1 MELTSWAPSD
11 KLMPNYERTQL
22 HAMLEGIL
30 TIADEPVSVGQLAQL
45 VDAPKPDVLQALR
58 DIATEMHESR
68 RGYQIREVDGAW
80 RMYSSEF
87 GSQAVEKFVK
97 EGHSSR
103 LSQAALETLAVIA
116 YRQPVSRG
124 RIAAIRGVNV
134 DGVVRTLMNRG
145 LIEESGV
152 EHSTQAML
160 YSTTPYF
167 LDRLNIDNLEDLPEV
182 ANYLPELAELDG
194 LDESPEE

>member
-1 MELTSWAPSD
+1 LITD
-11 KLMPNYERTQL
+11 KETLEYERTEL
-22 HAMLEGIL
+22 HSMLEGIL
-30 TIADEPVSVGQLAQL
+30 VIADEPVTVTQLAQI
-45 VDAPKPDVLQALR
+45 VEAPKADVLIALQ
-58 DIATEMHESR
+58 DISREMAASA

-87 GSQAVEKFVK
+87 GSKAVEKFVK

-145 LIEESGV
+145 LVEETGIE
-152 EHSTQAML
+152 HATQAML

-182 ANYLPELAELDG
+182 ADYLPELADIDALE
-194 LDESPEE
+194 ESSEE

>member
-1 MELTSWAPSD
+1 MTVEDVSVVFT
-11 KLMPNYERTQL
+11 RTGL

-30 TIADEPVSVGQLAQL
+30 TIADEPVSVSQLAQ
-45 VDAPKPDVLQALR
+45 VTGATKAEVGAAL
-58 DIATEMHESR
+58 DEIANEMRVSE
-68 RGYQIREVDGAW
+68 RGFQLREVEEGW
-80 RMYSSEF
+80 RMYSSEY
-87 GSQAVEKFVK
+87 GSQAVEKYVK

-145 LIEESGV
+145 LVQESGV
-152 EHSTQAML
+152 EQATGAVL
-160 YSTTPYF
+160 YSTTQYF
-167 LDRLNIDNLEDLPEV
+167 FDRLNIDGLEDLPPV
-182 ANYLPELAELDG
+182 ADYLPDLAEVEEF
-194 LDESPEE
+194 DEVPESEQ

>member
-1 MELTSWAPSD
+1 VTVEDVSVTFT
-11 KLMPNYERTQL
+11 RTGL

-30 TIADEPVSVGQLAQL
+30 TIADEPVSVSQLAQ
-45 VDAPKPDVLQALR
+45 VTGATKAEVGAAL
-58 DIATEMHESR
+58 DEIANEMRVSE
-68 RGYQIREVDGAW
+68 RGFQLREVEEGW
-80 RMYSSEF
+80 RMYSSEY
-87 GSQAVEKFVK
+87 GSQAVEKYVK

-145 LIEESGV
+145 LVQESGV
-152 EHSTQAML
+152 EQATGAVL
-160 YSTTPYF
+160 YSTTQYF
-167 LDRLNIDNLEDLPEV
+167 LDRLNIDGLEDLPPV
-182 ANYLPELAELDG
+182 ADYLPDLAEVEEF
-194 LDESPEE
+194 DEVPESEQ

>member
-1 MELTSWAPSD
+1 MFSNKVSG
-11 KLMPNYERTQL
+11 YERTQL

-30 TIADEPVSVGQLAQL
+30 TIADEPVAVGELAKIVSAPQPDVRQAL
-45 VDAPKPDVLQALR
+45 VD
-58 DIATEMHESR
+58 IAQEMAETE
-68 RGYQIREVDGAW
+68 RGFQIREVDGSW

-87 GSQAVEKFVK
+87 GSQAVEQFVK

-145 LIEESGV
+145 LVEESGV

-167 LDRLNIDNLEDLPEV
+167 LDRLNIDHLEDLPEV
-182 ANYLPELAELDG
+182 ANYLPELSELDS
-194 LDESPEE
+194 LEESPEE

>member
-1 MELTSWAPSD
+1 MTVENISVSSS
-11 KLMPNYERTQL
+11 RTGL

-30 TIADEPVSVGQLAQL
+30 TIADEPVPVAQLAQITG
-45 VDAPKPDVLQALR
+45 AAKSDVKMALD
-58 DIATEMHESR
+58 DIAAEMRTSE
-68 RGYQIREVDGAW
+68 RGFQLREVDDGW

-87 GSQAVEKFVK
+87 GSQAVEKYVK

-145 LIEESGV
+145 LVQESGV
-152 EHSTQAML
+152 EQATGAVL
-160 YSTTPYF
+160 YSTTQYF
-167 LDRLNIDNLEDLPEV
+167 LDRLNINGLEDLPPVADYLPDLAEVEEFDEV
-182 ANYLPELAELDG
+182 A
-194 LDESPEE
+194 ESEQ

>member
-1 MELTSWAPSD
+1 MTVEDVSVTFT
-11 KLMPNYERTQL
+11 RTGL

-30 TIADEPVSVGQLAQL
+30 TIADEPVSVSQLAQ
-45 VDAPKPDVLQALR
+45 VTGATKAEVGAAL
-58 DIATEMHESR
+58 DEIANEMRVSE
-68 RGYQIREVDGAW
+68 RGFQLREVEEGW
-80 RMYSSEF
+80 RMYSSEY
-87 GSQAVEKFVK
+87 GSQAVEKYVK

-145 LIEESGV
+145 LVQESGV
-152 EHSTQAML
+152 EQATGAVL
-160 YSTTPYF
+160 YSTTQYF
-167 LDRLNIDNLEDLPEV
+167 LDRLNIDGLEDLPPV
-182 ANYLPELAELDG
+182 ADYLPDLADVEEF
-194 LDESPEE
+194 DEVPESEQ

>member
-1 MELTSWAPSD
+1 MTVEDVSVGFS
-11 KLMPNYERTQL
+11 RTGL

-30 TIADEPVSVGQLAQL
+30 TIADEPVAVSQLAQ
-45 VDAPKPDVLQALR
+45 VTGATKAEVASALKE
-58 DIATEMHESR
+58 IANEMRVSE
-68 RGYQIREVDGAW
+68 RGFQLREVEEGW

-87 GSQAVEKFVK
+87 GSQAVEKYVK

-145 LIEESGV
+145 LVQESGV
-152 EHSTQAML
+152 EQATGAVL
-160 YSTTPYF
+160 YSTTQYF
-167 LDRLNIDNLEDLPEV
+167 LDRLNIDGLEDLPPG
-182 ANYLPELAELDG
+182 ADYLPDLADVEEFD
-194 LDESPEE
+194 DVSESEQ

>member
-1 MELTSWAPSD
+1 MLDMSSSINLSKSTD
-11 KLMPNYERTQL
+11 FVRTEL

-30 TIADEPVSVGQLAQL
+30 TVADEPVPLKHLVQI
-45 VDAPKPDVLQALR
+45 VDAPQLNVLQALNE
-58 DIATEMHESR
+58 IAAEMLTAK
-68 RGYQIREVDGAW
+68 RGFQIREVEGAW
-80 RMYSSEF
+80 QMYSSEF
-87 GSQAVEKFVK
+87 GSRAVEKFVK

-103 LSQAALETLAVIA
+103 LSQAGLETLAVVA

-145 LIEESGV
+145 LIKEVGI

-160 YSTTPYF
+160 YATTPYF
-167 LDRLNIDNLEDLPEV
+167 LDRLNIDNLKDLPAV
-182 ANYLPELAELDG
+182 ADYLPELDELDA
-194 LDESPEE
+194 LDDPPEA

>member
-1 MELTSWAPSD
+1 MTVEDVSVVFT
-11 KLMPNYERTQL
+11 RTGL

-30 TIADEPVSVGQLAQL
+30 TIADEPVSVFQLAQ
-45 VDAPKPDVLQALR
+45 VTG
-58 DIATEMHESR
+58 ATEPEVGAALDEIANEM
-68 RGYQIREVDGAW
+68 RGSERGFQLREVEEGW
-80 RMYSSEF
+80 RMYSSEY
-87 GSQAVEKFVK
+87 GSQAVEKYVK

-145 LIEESGV
+145 LVQESGV
-152 EHSTQAML
+152 EQATGAVL
-160 YSTTPYF
+160 YSTTQYF
-167 LDRLNIDNLEDLPEV
+167 LDRLNIDGLEDLPPV
-182 ANYLPELAELDG
+182 ADYLPDLADVEEF
-194 LDESPEE
+194 DEVPESEQ

>member
-1 MELTSWAPSD
+1 MITD
-11 KLMPNYERTQL
+11 KEITTYERTEL
-22 HAMLEGIL
+22 HSMLEGIL
-30 TIADEPVSVGQLAQL
+30 VIADEPIATAQLAQI
-45 VDAPKPDVLQALR
+45 VEAPKAEVQIALQ
-58 DIATEMHESR
+58 DIAREMTATA

-87 GSQAVEKFVK
+87 GSKAVEKFVK

-145 LIEESGV
+145 LVEETGIE
-152 EHSTQAML
+152 HATQAML

-182 ANYLPELAELDG
+182 ADYLPELAEIDALED
-194 LDESPEE
+194 SPEE